1 MPVTGY
7 DQIEH
12 ASLTDVGI
20 RRSHNQDAHAAL
32 LASDAQQWEK
42 RGHVF
47 LVADGMGAHAVG
59 ELASELAAGIIPH
72 AYHKYSD
79 EEDSGQAL
87 RKAFVEANGSIHARG
102 QQNREFAGMGTTAS
116 ALLIRPE
123 GAWIAHVG
131 DSRVY
136 RIRRGHI
143 EQLSYDH
150 SLAWEL
156 ARRKGVQPDG
166 LEGVPSNVIVRS
178 LGPEPLVQVDI
189 EGPHVL
195 REGDTFVICSDG
207 LSGTLSDLEIGSI
220 ASALPPAEACQFLVA
235 MANLRGGPDNI
246 TVIVIR
252 IGAAHTDPTPEPA
265 PDQSWYQRTTWPVI
279 ALVLGV
285 LLAAGAVN
293 VSATQF
299 GWGMVVFVLA
309 AASLV
314 IGLAGLVFH
323 YRQEHKSAEESGP
336 RRVNIYR
343 RSTCQIERRFLDKLA
358 RLENALIQTV
368 RERCPDMD
376 WATHQYHHALSERQR
391 AANDM
396 VGACRESCRAIL
408 PLTEALHAQ
417 YNKSESFQPMW
428 EKTEK

>member
-1 MPVTGY
+1 MPVTGF

-20 RRSHNQDAHAAL
+20 RRSHNQDSHAAL
-32 LASDAQQWEK
+32 LASDAEQWEK

-72 AYHKYSD
+72 AYHKYA
-79 EEDSGQAL
+79 EEEESGHAL
-87 RKAFVEANGSIHARG
+87 RKAFIEANGSIYARG

-116 ALLIRPE
+116 VLLVRPE

-136 RIRRGHI
+136 RIRRGSI

-156 ARRKGVQPDG
+156 ARRKGIHPDG
-166 LEGVPSNVIVRS
+166 LEGIPTNVIVRS
-178 LGPEPLVQVDI
+178 LGPEPLVEVDI
-189 EGPHVL
+189 EGPHPL
-195 REGDTFVICSDG
+195 REGDVFVICSDG
-207 LSGTLSDLEIGSI
+207 LSGPLSDVEIGII
-220 ASALPPAEACQFLVA
+220 ASALPPAEACQFLIA

-246 TVIVIR
+246 TVVVVR
-252 IGAAHTDPTPEPA
+252 IGAAQSDPVPEPA
-265 PDQSWYQRTTWPVI
+265 PPGTPWYQRTTWPVA

-293 VSATQF
+293 LYQLW
-299 GWGMVVFVLA
+299 WGMPVFVLA
-309 AASLV
+309 AGSLV
-314 IGLAGLVFH
+314 AGLAGLVFH
-323 YRQEHKSAEESGP
+323 YRQEQKHSEESGP
-336 RRVNIYR
+336 RRLHIYR
-343 RSTCQIERRFLDKLA
+343 RSPCRIERRFVDKLLK
-358 RLENALIQTV
+358 LENALIQTV
-368 RERCPDMD
+368 RERCPDAD
-376 WATHQYHHALSERQR
+376 WVAHEQHHELSRR
-391 AANDM
+391 HLAANDL
-396 VGACRESCRAIL
+396 VAACREGCRAIL

-417 YNKSESFQPMW
+417 YNKSEVFHPTW